1 MTIFADVSTPLLI
14 GLIAAMAATGIVGGI
29 LAGLLGVGGGIV
41 IVPVLYNI
49 LPFFGVEDDIRIH
62 VAIGTSLAVIIPTSI
77 SSARSHY
84 KKGAIDTVLLRSWGP
99 VIFIGVMI
107 GTVVASFSDAGV
119 LTLVFSVLALV
130 VAADMAFRPAN
141 RHLSAGL
148 PKTPFKE
155 ILGLFIGGFSAM
167 MGIGGGTF
175 TVNVMIDGKTAWSVP
190 ILTLC
195 SYPIRMAVGTAAA
208 VGLIIAIPGT
218 TGFLISGL
226 EVQNLP
232 PGNIGYVNILGFLAI
247 FPMAA
252 LFAPIGARIAHT
264 INTGLLKKTFAFFL
278 FVTSLR
284 MFYSL
289 YG

>member
-1 MTIFADVSTPLLI
+1 
-14 GLIAAMAATGIVGGI
+14 
-29 LAGLLGVGGGIV
+29 
-41 IVPVLYNI
+41 
-49 LPFFGVEDDIRIH
+49 
-62 VAIGTSLAVIIPTSI
+62 
-77 SSARSHY
+77 
-84 KKGAIDTVLLRSWGP
+84 
-99 VIFIGVMI
+99 
-107 GTVVASFSDAGV
+107 
-119 LTLVFSVLALV
+119 
-130 VAADMAFRPAN
+130 
-141 RHLSAGL
+141 
-148 PKTPFKE
+148 
-155 ILGLFIGGFSAM
+155 M

-175 TVNVMIDGKTAWSVP
+175 TVP

>member
-167 MGIGGGTF
+167 MGIGG
-175 TVNVMIDGKTAWSVP
+175 
-190 ILTLC
+190 
-195 SYPIRMAVGTAAA
+195 TAAA

>member
-1 MTIFADVSTPLLI
+1 MNIFADVSLPLLI
-14 GLIAAMAATGIVGGI
+14 GLIAGMAATGIVGGI

-49 LPFFGVEDDIRIH
+49 LPFFGVDDDIRIH

-77 SSARSHY
+77 ASARSHY
-84 KKGAIDTVLLRSWGP
+84 KKGSIDTALLRSWGP
-99 VIFIGVMI
+99 VIFIGVII
-107 GTVVASFSDAGV
+107 GTIVASFSDAGV
-119 LTLVFSVLALV
+119 LTLVFAVLALV
-130 VAADMAFRPAN
+130 VAANMAFRPEN

-148 PKTPFKE
+148 PKSPFKE
-155 ILGLFIGGFSAM
+155 MLALFIGGFSAM

-175 TVNVMIDGKTAWSVP
+175 TVP

-226 EVQNLP
+226 EVENLP
-232 PGNIGYVNILGFLAI
+232 PGNIGYVNILGFLVI
-247 FPMAA
+247 FPMAT
-252 LFAPIGARIAHT
+252 LFAPVGARIAHR
-264 INTGLLKKTFAFFL
+264 INAGLLKKTFAFFL

>member
-1 MTIFADVSTPLLI
+1 MTIFADISLPLLI
-14 GLIAAMAATGIVGGI
+14 GLIAGMAATGIIGGI

-49 LPFFGVEDDIRIH
+49 LPFFGVDDDIRIH

-84 KKGAIDTVLLRSWGP
+84 KKGSIDTALLKSWGP
-99 VIFIGVMI
+99 VIFIGVII
-107 GTVVASFSDAGV
+107 GTIVASFSDAGM
-119 LTLVFSVLALV
+119 LTLVFAVLALV
-130 VAADMAFRPAN
+130 VAANMAFRPEN
-141 RHLSAGL
+141 KSLSAGL
-148 PKTPFKE
+148 PKSPFKE
-155 ILGLFIGGFSAM
+155 MLALFIGGFSAM

-175 TVNVMIDGKTAWSVP
+175 TVP

-195 SYPIRMAVGTAAA
+195 SYPIRRAVGTAAA

-218 TGFLISGL
+218 IGFLISGL

-232 PGNIGYVNILGFLAI
+232 PGNIGYVNILGFLVI
-247 FPMAA
+247 FPMAT
-252 LFAPIGARIAHT
+252 LFAPVGARIAHR
-264 INTGLLKKTFAFFL
+264 INAGLLKKTFAFFL

>member
-175 TVNVMIDGKTAWSVP
+175 TVP

-289 YG
+289 